1 MSNPVLYNVDTRESL
16 GLTLTMQD
24 GDTVTINTNKGQK
37 SILLNRGGV
46 TTNIINRLV
55 RGSSWF
61 QIASGENTFT
71 YTVADDLTANL
82 TVTFQH
88 TDRYE
93 GV

>member
-1 MSNPVLYNVDTRESL
+1 M
-16 GLTLTMQD
+16 
-24 GDTVTINTNKGQK
+24 
-37 SILLNRGGV
+37 

-88 TDRYE
+88 TDKYE